1 MLDFMRTASR
11 GLAGRAIMAVVLAV
25 IIMSFAWWGT
35 GNPFEG
41 YGRNNVAVVGG
52 QSISAQA
59 FQQTYQN
66 LLQQYQQQL
75 KAPITNAQ
83 AHAMGLDAQVLG
95 QMIADAALDARA
107 RSLGL
112 AMSDETIANALR
124 ESPEFQDASGR
135 FDRQRFDAILRE
147 SGLSEYGFFA
157 DRRKRSL
164 RQQIGVSLVGNIAAP
179 KALVEAL
186 AHFDGES
193 RAIDY
198 VILPPSAA
206 GDIPAPTPE
215 QLQSFFNE
223 RKASFRAPEY
233 RAVNLLSVL
242 PSAIAKPDEV
252 SDADARAEYDRAKE
266 QRFTTPEKRAVQQ
279 IVFSKDAEATAA
291 WARIKGG
298 ASFDE
303 VAKATDSGGKFVDL
317 GETTKADI
325 YDAAVAQAAFALP
338 ENGVSDVVKGQF
350 GPVLVHVSKI
360 TASSVKPFEE
370 VEAELKKDIATRRAA
385 DQALSIHDKIED
397 ARASG
402 KTLTEAAKAAGL
414 DVRAIAAIDARG
426 MDKNGAAVPDIPD
439 KKDVLR
445 AIFASDIGVDD
456 QPVSTPDKGFVWFEV
471 TKIDPPHD
479 RTLDEVKDQ
488 VAKQWR
494 DEEVAKALAAKA
506 TDMAVKLK
514 GGATLASLAEPDKL
528 EVKNAADIR
537 RSGGAGLAENVVT
550 QIFNEPSD
558 GAGSASV
565 GDSRL
570 VFKITKDTIPPFDPA
585 SAETKALQQR
595 ANSGLVTDLLS
606 EYVAALERELGV
618 SINQAA
624 LQAATGGAS

>member
-1 MLDFMRTASR
+1 MLDFMRSASQ
-11 GLAGRAIMAVVLAV
+11 GLAGRAIMAIVLAV

-52 QSISAQA
+52 QSITAQA

-75 KAPITNAQ
+75 KAPITNVQ
-83 AHAMGLDAQVLG
+83 AHAMGLDGQVLG

-107 RSLGL
+107 HSLGL
-112 AMSDETIANALR
+112 AMSDETIAASLR
-124 ESPEFQDASGR
+124 ESPEFQDGSGR

-147 SGLSEYGFFA
+147 SGMSEYGFFA

-179 KALVEAL
+179 QALVEAL
-186 AHFDGES
+186 AHFDGQS

-206 GDIPAPTPE
+206 GDIPAPTQE
-215 QLQSFFNE
+215 QLQSFFND

-233 RAVNLLSVL
+233 RAINLLSVL
-242 PSAIAKPDEV
+242 PATIAKPDEV
-252 SDADARAEYDRAKE
+252 SDADARAEYDRVKE
-266 QRFTTPEKRAVQQ
+266 QRFTSPEKRAVQQ

-291 WARIKGG
+291 LARIKGG
-298 ASFDE
+298 ASFDD
-303 VAKATDSGGKFVDL
+303 VAKAGDTGGKFVDL
-317 GETTKADI
+317 GETTKSGLFDP
-325 YDAAVAQAAFALP
+325 AVADAAFALP

-360 TASSVKPFEE
+360 MASSVKPFEE
-370 VEAELKKDIATRRAA
+370 VEAELKKALATQRAA

-402 KTLTEAAKAAGL
+402 KTLSEAGKAAGL
-414 DVRAIAAIDARG
+414 DVRAIPGVDAQG
-426 MDKNGAAVPDIPD
+426 MDKSGATVPDIPD
-439 KKDVLR
+439 AKEVLR
-445 AIFASDIGVDD
+445 AVFASDIGVDD
-456 QPVSTPDKGFVWFEV
+456 QPVATPDKGFVWFEV
-471 TKIDPPHD
+471 TKIDAPHE
-479 RTLDEVKDQ
+479 RSLDEVKDQ

-494 DEEVAKALAAKA
+494 DEEVAKALAARA
-506 TDMAVKLK
+506 TDMVVKLK

-528 EVKNAADIR
+528 EVKSAADIR

-550 QIFNEPSD
+550 QIFNEPPD

-570 VFKITKDTIPPFDPA
+570 VFKITKDTIPPVDPA

-595 ANSGLVTDLLS
+595 ANSGLVTDILS

-618 SINQAA
+618 SINQAVF
-624 LQAATGGAS
+624 QAATGGAS

>member
-1 MLDFMRTASR
+1 MLDYMRSASQ
-11 GLAGRAIMAVVLAV
+11 GFAGRAIMAIVLAV

-41 YGRNNVAVVGG
+41 YGSNNVAVVGS
-52 QSISAQA
+52 QSISAPA

-107 RSLGL
+107 HSLGL

-124 ESPEFQDASGR
+124 QSPEFQDASGR
-135 FDRQRFDAILRE
+135 FDRQRFDGILRE

-179 KALVEAL
+179 QALVEAL
-186 AHFDGES
+186 AHFDGQS

-206 GDIPAPTPE
+206 GDIPAPTTE
-215 QLQSFFNE
+215 QLQSFFND

-233 RAVNLLSVL
+233 RAINLVSVL
-242 PSAIAKPDEV
+242 PAAIAKPDEV
-252 SDADARAEYDRAKE
+252 SDADARAEYDRVKE
-266 QRFTTPEKRAVQQ
+266 QRFTSPGKRAVQQ

-291 WARIKGG
+291 LARIKGG
-298 ASFDE
+298 ASFDD
-303 VAKATDSGGKFVDL
+303 VAKASDTGGNFVDL
-317 GETTKADI
+317 GETTKTGL
-325 YDAAVAQAAFALP
+325 YDPAVAEAAFALP

-360 TASSVKPFEE
+360 TPSSVKPFEE
-370 VEAELKKDIATRRAA
+370 VAAELKKDIATQRAA

-414 DVRAIAAIDARG
+414 DIRAIPAIDAQG
-426 MDKNGAAVPDIPD
+426 ADKNAAAVPDVPD
-439 KKDVLR
+439 EKDLLR
-445 AIFASDIGVDD
+445 AVFASDVGMDD
-456 QPVSTPDKGFVWFEV
+456 PPIATPDKGFVWFEI
-471 TKIDPPHD
+471 TKIEPPHE
-479 RTLDEVKDQ
+479 RNLDEVKDQ

-506 TDMAVKLK
+506 TDMIVKLK

-528 EVKNAADIR
+528 EVKSAADIR

-550 QIFNEPSD
+550 QIFNEPPD
-558 GAGSASV
+558 GAGSASA

-618 SINQAA
+618 SINQTV
-624 LQAATGGAS
+624 LQTATGGAS

>member
-1 MLDFMRTASR
+1 MLDFMRSASQ
-11 GLAGRAIMAVVLAV
+11 GLAGRAIMAIVLAV

-52 QSISAQA
+52 QSITAQA

-75 KAPITNAQ
+75 KAPITNVQ

-107 RSLGL
+107 HSLGL
-112 AMSDETIANALR
+112 AMSDETIAAALR

-135 FDRQRFDAILRE
+135 FDRQRFDAVLRE
-147 SGLSEYGFFA
+147 SGMSEYGFFA

-164 RQQIGVSLVGNIAAP
+164 RQQIGVSLVGNIEAP

-186 AHFDGES
+186 AHFDGQS

-206 GDIPAPTPE
+206 GDIPAPTQE
-215 QLQSFFNE
+215 QLQSFFND

-233 RAVNLLSVL
+233 RAINLLSVL
-242 PSAIAKPDEV
+242 PSAIAKPDEI
-252 SDADARAEYDRAKE
+252 SDADARAEYDRVKE
-266 QRFTTPEKRAVQQ
+266 QRFTTAEKRAVQQ

-291 WARIKGG
+291 LARIKGG
-298 ASFDE
+298 ASFDD
-303 VAKATDSGGKFVDL
+303 VAKASDTGGKLVDL

-325 YDAAVAQAAFALP
+325 YDSAVAQAAFALP

-360 TASSVKPFEE
+360 MASSVKPFEE
-370 VEAELKKDIATRRAA
+370 VEAELKKDIAAQRGG

-402 KTLTEAAKAAGL
+402 KTLSEAAKAAGL
-414 DVRAIAAIDARG
+414 DIRAIPAIDAQG

-439 KKDVLR
+439 AKEVLR
-445 AIFASDIGVDD
+445 AVFASDIGVDD
-456 QPVSTPDKGFVWFEV
+456 QPVATRDKGFVWFEV
-471 TKIDPPHD
+471 TKIDAPHE
-479 RTLDEVKDQ
+479 RNLDEVKDQ

-494 DEEVAKALAAKA
+494 DEEVAKALAARA
-506 TDMAVKLK
+506 TDMVVKLK

-528 EVKNAADIR
+528 EVKSAADIR
-537 RSGGAGLAENVVT
+537 RSGGAGLAENIIT
-550 QIFNEPSD
+550 QIFNELSD

-570 VFKITKDTIPPFDPA
+570 VFKITKDTIPPVDLA

-595 ANSGLVTDLLS
+595 ANSGLVTDILS

-618 SINQAA
+618 SINQSVF
-624 LQAATGGAS
+624 QAATGGTS